1 MNDGDG
7 DIDGYGEHFNK
18 FLWKWN
24 DVVPIYVYMYKEALK
39 IKVVTVDLMHIG
51 PEYGGRPSA
60 RHKVVSSS
68 DRKYAAFHDLDSHS
82 VVKSRYSLSKSEY
95 QLFL

>member
-1 MNDGDG
+1 MVTLTVTVNTLTNFS
-7 DIDGYGEHFNK
+7 ENEMM
-18 FLWKWN
+18 LSQ
-24 DVVPIYVYMYKEALK
+24 YMYKEALK

>member
-1 MNDGDG
+1 MVTLTVTVNTLTNFS
-7 DIDGYGEHFNK
+7 ENEMM
-18 FLWKWN
+18 LSQ
-24 DVVPIYVYMYKEALK
+24 YMYKEALK

-68 DRKYAAFHDLDSHS
+68 DRK
-82 VVKSRYSLSKSEY
+82 
-95 QLFL
+95 

>member
-1 MNDGDG
+1 MVTLTVTVNTLTNFS
-7 DIDGYGEHFNK
+7 ENEMM
-18 FLWKWN
+18 LSQ
-24 DVVPIYVYMYKEALK
+24 YMYKEALK

-68 DRKYAAFHDLDSHS
+68 DRKYTAFHDLDSRS

>member
-1 MNDGDG
+1 MVTLTVTVNTLTNFS
-7 DIDGYGEHFNK
+7 ENEMM
-18 FLWKWN
+18 LSQ
-24 DVVPIYVYMYKEALK
+24 YMYKEALK

-82 VVKSRYSLSKSEY
+82 VVKSHYSLSKSEY